1 MPRKRRTKLTHRSKP
16 KQPDD
21 DSSHSMPEDEEK
33 DRLESFLKDFDIEVE
48 KRVKAMR
55 SQMKSLC
62 SSIHHAFNLEILRLP
77 SHVRDMKRSELF
89 GEKEV
94 DEIKEEVSSSVD
106 KLLAEQLQT
115 DTAPLKDG
123 TSTQN
128 KKGRTRKKTATTKKT
143 KRATTARRKKTI
155 QDENDPTSTVVKPT
169 RQSTRASA
177 RKRQFETPANSVNFS
192 YQGYDTP
199 FMTPKFDPRLPVTPA
214 MARQPKK
221 GEVLMS
227 FAGSPVINENGDIR
241 TQAGKTAPS
250 ISKEPSIL
258 TNLQVIVIFLITVT
272 LKDGFL
278 ERILTFC
285 TSNLQRKR
293 QA

>member
-1 MPRKRRTKLTHRSKP
+1 MCVSDHDSWSKQGCGVVSC
-16 KQPDD
+16 KFTCIFTETTFCVMFV
-21 DSSHSMPEDEEK
+21 SSD
-33 DRLESFLKDFDIEVE
+33 V
-48 KRVKAMR
+48 
-55 SQMKSLC
+55 C
-62 SSIHHAFNLEILRLP
+62 W
-77 SHVRDMKRSELF
+77 DMKCNECHGFSGAF
-89 GEKEV
+89 
-94 DEIKEEVSSSVD
+94 DFID
-106 KLLAEQLQT
+106 Y
-115 DTAPLKDG
+115 
-123 TSTQN
+123 
-128 KKGRTRKKTATTKKT
+128 
-143 KRATTARRKKTI
+143 
-155 QDENDPTSTVVKPT
+155 
-169 RQSTRASA
+169 
-177 RKRQFETPANSVNFS
+177 FS
-192 YQGYDTP
+192 YTFQS
-199 FMTPKFDPRLPVTPA
+199 PRLPVTPA

-293 QA
+293 QAWVLVIFL